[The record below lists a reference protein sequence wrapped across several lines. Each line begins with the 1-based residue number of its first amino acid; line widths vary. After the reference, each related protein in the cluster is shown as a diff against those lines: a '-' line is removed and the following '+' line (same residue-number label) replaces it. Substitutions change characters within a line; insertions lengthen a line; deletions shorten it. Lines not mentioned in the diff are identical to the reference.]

1 MRGTIEKLPSGS
13 WRITLSLGKDPSTG
27 KYRRS
32 RHTVEGTKKDA
43 ERERTRLLREYDTG
57 GYVEPM
63 KTTVAEYLERWL
75 KEYVAT
81 RIDKPRTR
89 RSYQMIVRGHLI
101 PAIGHVKLARLTQQT
116 IQAYYATALASGRID
131 GQGKPT
137 GEPLSSTTIARH
149 HAVLHNALEYAVK
162 LGYIGRNVAD
172 QTTAPRPNRIDIQ
185 TWTADEVRRFL
196 DVARGNRY
204 YALYLAAIV
213 TGTRQGEL
221 FGLRWD
227 DIDLD
232 AGLAIIRQTLEK
244 AGRVPVFGTP
254 KTKTSRRTL
263 VLPDVLVTALRSW
276 KARQNQERLLLGPE
290 YRDYG
295 LIFTSPGGGPIF
307 ARNLTGRDFARL
319 TAAAG
324 VPVIRWHDL
333 RHTTATLLLGA
344 GTHMKIVSEM
354 LGHSGVQITMD
365 TYSHVSAGMQKT
377 AAEEL
382 GRLVSV
388 AP

>member
-1 MRGTIEKLPSGS
+1 MRGTIEKLRSGS
-13 WRITLSLGKDPSTG
+13 WRITLSLGEDPTTG

-43 ERERTRLLREYDTG
+43 ERERTRFLREYDTG
-57 GYVEPM
+57 GYVEPI
-63 KTTVAEYLERWL
+63 KLTVAEYVERWL

-89 RSYQMIVRGHLI
+89 RSYTMIVRGHLI
-101 PAIGHVKLARLTQQT
+101 PALGHVKLARLTQQT
-116 IQAYYATALASGRID
+116 IQAYYATAQTSGRID

-137 GEPLSSTTIARH
+137 GAPLSPTTIARH

-162 LGYIGRNVAD
+162 LGYVGRNVAD
-172 QTTAPRPNRIDIQ
+172 QASAPRPNHIEIQ

-196 DVARGNRY
+196 DAARDNRY
-204 YALYLAAIV
+204 YVLYLTAIV
-213 TGTRQGEL
+213 TGARQGEL
-221 FGLRWD
+221 LGLRWED
-227 DIDLD
+227 VN
-232 AGLAIIRQTLEK
+232 LATGVTTIRQTLEK
-244 AGRVPVFGTP
+244 AGTTPIFGTP
-254 KTKTSRRTL
+254 KTSRCAI
-263 VLPDVLVTALRSW
+263 VIPDILIAALRAW
-276 KARQNQERLLLGPE
+276 KAKQNEERLLLGPE

-324 VPVIRWHDL
+324 VRVIRWHDL

-365 TYSHVSAGMQKT
+365 TYSHVSPGMQKS
-377 AAEEL
+377 AADAL
-382 GRLVSV
+382 GRLVSA